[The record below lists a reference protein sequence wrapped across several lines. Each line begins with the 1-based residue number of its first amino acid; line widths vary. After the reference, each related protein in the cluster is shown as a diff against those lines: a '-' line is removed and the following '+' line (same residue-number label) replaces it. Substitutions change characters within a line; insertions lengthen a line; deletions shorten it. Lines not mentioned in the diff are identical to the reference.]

1 MQVVAAELMYETE
14 HYMVRGDLNIHSFVS
29 HRQRGLNW
37 RLLCTQEEVKKRGKA
52 LQAQEEEH
60 EDQTIQ
66 SPETDK
72 QTNTIMQ

>member
-1 MQVVAAELMYETE
+1 MQSVAVELMYEAA
-14 HYMVRGDLNIHSFVS
+14 HYMGDLNMLSFVS
-29 HRQRGLNW
+29 HGQSGLNW
-37 RLLCTQEEVKKRGKA
+37 RLLCAQEEVKKRGKA

-60 EDQTIQ
+60 EDPTIQ